1 MLKSKLKILTILF
14 LAFILVSSI
23 SFATEVPD
31 EVAPISETSE
41 EEVVTSAEDS
51 WVKKDLFIC
60 DDDVVVEDIVD
71 GNAFIIG
78 KNVTI
83 RGEIGGDLFVL
94 AEKVNID
101 GGYIYSSLFT
111 CANEV
116 TINGIVYDI
125 YGCANHFSIGE
136 NAFIYRDLK
145 VTGNTIQISGK
156 IRRNAYLSAAN
167 YDITDTALIGGN
179 LEYSKNEDI
188 TIPENVVTGE
198 VTRTAEKNITETK
211 SISSVVSSYLS
222 DLAKTL
228 VYTLVVV
235 LLLLWLAPKFI
246 NRVGEMSIAKD
257 FISLGIGLASIIAVI
272 VVGVFLIISII
283 GIPLFFSALL
293 VLAILASISFS
304 ITSIF
309 FGNLFAKLLKL
320 ESRVKFVLITLASS
334 IVLWIL
340 CQIPFIGPL
349 VSFLITIF
357 GIGAVLVNIVWKK
370 EKSIVETK
378 E

>member
-60 DDDVVVEDIVD
+60 DNDVVVEDIVD

-125 YGCANHFSIGE
+125 YAVANRFTLGE

-334 IVLWIL
+334 IVLWII